1 MVITSV
7 GVVGVVAVGG
17 GVDVV
22 VVRYIRKATSL
33 ALGFTIRHEL

>member
-7 GVVGVVAVGG
+7 GVVGVVV

-22 VVRYIRKATSL
+22 VVRHIRKATSL
-33 ALGFTIRHEL
+33 ALGFTIRHEF